1 MQGIQAV
8 LREMNVQDD
17 DLIDITQSIL
27 AMREELASAVQ
38 EMETKNLPAALVLSQ
53 NPDAVQMIE
62 MITDH
67 IVEQQG
73 LLEKAMMG
81 EDIYDSLATIKA
93 KIESLVV
100 GADVEVR
107 TLSHITQKMRMCK
120 RSDGLVE

>member
-107 TLSHITQKMRMCK
+107 TLSHITQK
-120 RSDGLVE
+120 